1 MVDSLYQ
8 WWETLRET
16 EKQAT
21 EIIQIKMDNGLENS
35 GVRTQFL
42 KRMVELA
49 AQI

>member
-21 EIIQIKMDNGLENS
+21 EIIQIKMDNGLM
-35 GVRTQFL
+35 GL
-42 KRMVELA
+42 K
-49 AQI
+49 QILSPNKT